1 MGACELGPGDGVGK
15 AVIDFDE
22 KTVTD
27 AFIDQIKATPNKRLF
42 QVMRAAVRHLHAF
55 AREVD
60 LTREEWQAGIE
71 FLTKVGQTSTPDRQ
85 EFVLLSDT
93 SGLSTLMNLLED
105 RRGAKGTNASILGP
119 FYRDN
124 PPILPLGESL
134 AKLKPGP
141 EAIMYGTVRDIKGR
155 PIPNALVD
163 AWLADEEGKYDVQE
177 HGPGVDDLRA
187 RYQADAQGRYWFRTT
202 IPAGYSIP
210 MDGPVGDLVR
220 ATARDG
226 MRPAHIHFRL
236 MSQGF
241 QDLVTAVYFKDQYI
255 ETDAA
260 FGVLRKLVVEILPP
274 SKDSPVPSL
283 PRIPY
288 DFTMINT
295 QAPRHPGGP
304 LGSVAA

>member
-1 MGACELGPGDGVGK
+1 
-15 AVIDFDE
+15 VIDFDE

-27 AFIDQIKATPNKRLF
+27 AFFDQIKGTPNKRLL
-42 QVMRAAVRHLHAF
+42 QIMRSAIRHLHAF

-71 FLTKVGQTSTPDRQ
+71 FLTAVGQKSTDDRQ

-124 PPILPLGESL
+124 PPVLELGDTL

-141 EAIMYGTVRDIKGR
+141 EAVMYGTVKDTRGR
-155 PIPNALVD
+155 PIPHVLLD
-163 AWLADEEGKYDVQE
+163 AWLADEKGNYDVQE
-177 HGPGVDDLRA
+177 HGPGVDDLRG
-187 RYQADAQGRYWFRTT
+187 RYRTDENGRYWFRTT

-210 MDGPVGDLVR
+210 MDGPVGVLVR
-220 ATARDG
+220 ATNRDG

-236 MSQGF
+236 IHEGF

-274 SKDSPVPSL
+274 SKDSPIPSL

-288 DFTMINT
+288 DFTMIASNAT
-295 QAPRHPGGP
+295 RHPGP
-304 LGSVAA
+304 LGSAAA